1 MGECFLDLVHS
12 FRIEPK
18 GLLKHV
24 VRNMRAEQGRG
35 NELRPG
41 VLCIQRG
48 DGGGH
53 LSLAGAELKVDE
65 TLGEHEHIALTQVGR
80 EELPVGVHE
89 SHEE

>member
-1 MGECFLDLVHS
+1 MGENFLDLVHS
-12 FRIEPK
+12 FCIEPE

-24 VRNMRAEQGRG
+24 VRNMRAEQSRG

-53 LSLAGAELKVDE
+53 LSLAGAELEVHE
-65 TLGEHEHIALTQVGR
+65 TLGEHEHIALAQVRG
-80 EELPVGVHE
+80 EQLPVGVHE
-89 SHEE
+89 SHKE

>member
-1 MGECFLDLVHS
+1 MHS
-12 FRIEPK
+12 FRIEPE

-24 VRNMRAEQGRG
+24 VRNVRAEQGRG

-53 LSLAGAELKVDE
+53 LSLAGAELEVDE
-65 TLGEHEHIALTQVGR
+65 TLGEHEHIALFHVRG
-80 EELPVGVHE
+80 EEFPVGVHE
-89 SHEE
+89 SHQE